1 VHSKKKMADR
11 SDDDDD
17 DDSDSDSD
25 SDSDPDEVIQILDD
39 RGESLNDF
47 ETLGGE
53 SFEYESL

>member
-1 VHSKKKMADR
+1 MNTIIDIESNKN
-11 SDDDDD
+11 
-17 DDSDSDSD
+17 DSDSDSD

-39 RGESLNDF
+39 KGESLNDF